1 MLKILVKRKAIRHI
15 LGDPSAPT
23 ETPTDV
29 GSKDD
34 MFHLPPLP
42 LEEVGSSEDESNNKL
57 QSFMESSIS
66 DDDSEPEMKPSS
78 QQLLGFKFDLHTLD
92 VHSEEFLSLPPD
104 VRHDILSDLKETRKQ
119 NSWGRLHEMPEV
131 LSRVHKSNIYL

>member
-1 MLKILVKRKAIRHI
+1 MLQILVKRKAIRHV
-15 LGDPSAPT
+15 LGDPSART
-23 ETPTDV
+23 ETPNDA
-29 GSKDD
+29 GAKDD

-42 LEEVGSSEDESNNKL
+42 CEELGSSEDELDNKL

-66 DDDSEPEMKPSS
+66 DDDSEPDIKPFS
-78 QQLLGFKFDLHTLD
+78 QQLHGMKFDLHTLD
-92 VHSEEFLSLPPD
+92 VNSEEFLSLPPD

-131 LSRVHKSNIYL
+131 LP